1 MLRKESNMR
10 FQARNVLILATVVVI
25 SSVVKAGKAEADD
38 KGLMRLET
46 IVVTASPEP
55 EDKQKIE
62 NRTLRTHKVVDLAE
76 ILSDELVEVQMI
88 RKSGYGNEVSMRG
101 FGQENL
107 KILLDGGILE
117 GACGSRKDPSLSHIN
132 MLTVQDI
139 QIQQGPFDVTRPG
152 YLGGYVDVIT
162 RKPQQE
168 FGGEVLGKV
177 GSFDY
182 YSGGFNITGGTDKV
196 QGLLGYNYSESGQ
209 YEDGNGKLLW
219 QVRQGMAAPYSLS
232 GQQSKAFQ
240 KNDLWGKLQITPTSN
255 QTILFEHTYGKA
267 KDIVTPRVTFDIEKE
282 STRMSKASWEAR
294 NLGNWSKKLTL
305 SFYRNDVEHN
315 PYQSLRAV
323 AAPKNNIASRVIT
336 GGGLQNITETGFA
349 TFTYGMDAYFEDW
362 FADTYNSLNNVKI
375 NDSLIPSVQSMNLG
389 GYLQSEKRFERW
401 TAGAGIRFD
410 LFQQQADE
418 DLNFTKTVTSANRK
432 SDALVGGQVSLKYYP
447 TDQITLFGGIG
458 RSYRTPTG
466 AERYIQGSPA
476 FYGNP
481 NLKPTAN
488 TELDAGIKYEQQ
500 VWKIQAKVFF
510 SELTDYIY
518 QQVSSGVQSYT
529 NIDAYLWGGDVK
541 GSVILPLDFSLDAGL
556 AYQQG
561 RKRTLPAN
569 NTSDN
574 LGQIAPLKTRVALNY
589 NNAKPFGQTD
599 AGLFGTFEWV
609 YSDAATEIDQYA
621 GEQRI
626 SSWDVFNLRAG
637 YRLRFCTLNVGVD
650 NLFDKTYTSAN
661 SYEWDVVG
669 GTGANPAIVNEPGRF
684 VYSSLSFKW

>member
-1 MLRKESNMR
+1 MNLQS
-10 FQARNVLILATVVVI
+10 RNRLILATVLAVATIVQADQ
-25 SSVVKAGKAEADD
+25 VQADD

-62 NRTLRTHKVVDLAE
+62 DRTLRTHKVVDLAE

-107 KILLDGGILE
+107 KVMLDGGILE

-132 MLTVQDI
+132 MLTVQNI

-162 RKPQQE
+162 RKPQQQ
-168 FGGEVLGKV
+168 FGGEILGKV

-182 YSGGFNITGGTDKV
+182 YSGGFSVTGGNDKV
-196 QGLLGYNYSESGQ
+196 QGLLGFNYSESGQ
-209 YEDGNGKLLW
+209 YQDGSGKRLW
-219 QVRQGMAAPYSLS
+219 QVRQGMAAPYNLS
-232 GQQSKAFQ
+232 GQQSRAFQ
-240 KNDLWGKLQITPTSN
+240 KNDLWGKLQVTPTSN
-255 QTILFEHTYGKA
+255 QTILLEHTYGKA
-267 KDIVTPRVTFDIEKE
+267 TDILTPRVTFDIEKE
-282 STRMSKASWEAR
+282 ITQMSKASWEAR
-294 NLGNWSKKLTL
+294 NLGSWSKKLTL
-305 SFYRNDVEHN
+305 SFYRNDVEHD
-315 PYQSLRAV
+315 PYQGMRAV

-349 TFTYGMDAYFEDW
+349 TFTYGLDTYFEDW
-362 FADTYNSLNNVKI
+362 FADTYNSLNNVKV
-375 NDSLIPSVQSMNLG
+375 NDSLIPSVRSLNLG
-389 GYLQSEKRFERW
+389 GYLQAEKQFERW
-401 TAGAGIRFD
+401 TIGAGVRLD
-410 LFQQQADE
+410 NLTQEAHE
-418 DLNFTKTVTSANRK
+418 DLKFTKTVTSANRQT
-432 SDALVGGQVSLKYYP
+432 DTLMGGQVSLKYYP
-447 TDQITLFGGIG
+447 TDQITLFGGVG

-466 AERYIQGSPA
+466 AERYIQGSST

-481 NLKPTAN
+481 DLKPTAN
-488 TELDAGIKYEQQ
+488 TEFDAGIKFEQQ
-500 VWKIQAKVFF
+500 GWKIQAKGFF

-518 QQVSSGVQSYT
+518 QQVNSSGVQSYT
-529 NIDAYLWGGDVK
+529 NIDAYVWGGDIK
-541 GSVILPLDFSLDAGL
+541 GSVTLPLDFSLDAGL

-561 RKRTLPAN
+561 RKRTHPATN
-569 NTSDN
+569 ASDN
-574 LGQIAPLKTRVALNY
+574 LGQIAPLKTRMALNY

-609 YSDAATEIDQYA
+609 HSNAATEIDQYA

-637 YRLRFCTLNVGVD
+637 YRFRFCTLNVGVD
-650 NLFDKTYTSAN
+650 NLFDKNYTSAN

-684 VYSSLSFKW
+684 VYASLGFKW

>member
-1 MLRKESNMR
+1 MR
-10 FQARNVLILATVVVI
+10 FQTKNVLILATVMAV
-25 SSVVKAGKAEADD
+25 SSAVQAEQAQADD
-38 KGLMRLET
+38 KDLMRLET

-55 EDKQKIE
+55 EDKQNIE
-62 NRTLRTHKVVDLAE
+62 DRTLRTHKVVDLAE

-107 KILLDGGILE
+107 KVMLDGGILE

-132 MLTVQDI
+132 ILMVKDI
-139 QIQQGPFDVTRPG
+139 QIQQGPFDVTHPG
-152 YLGGYVDVIT
+152 YLGGYVDVT
-162 RKPQQE
+162 TGKPQQK

-182 YSGGFNITGGTDKV
+182 YSGGFSITGGSDKV

-209 YEDGNGKLLW
+209 YEDGSGKRLW
-219 QVRQGMAAPYSLS
+219 QVRDEMAAPYNPG

-240 KNDLWGKLQITPTSN
+240 KNDLWGKLQVTPTSN
-255 QTILFEHTYGKA
+255 QTILLEHTYGKA
-267 KDIVTPRVTFDIEKE
+267 NDIVTPRVTFDIEKE
-282 STRMSKASWEAR
+282 ITQMSKASWEAR
-294 NLGNWSKKLTL
+294 NLGSWSKKLSL

-315 PYQSLRAV
+315 PYQGLRTV
-323 AAPKNNIASRVIT
+323 AAPKNNVASRTIS
-336 GGGLQNITETGFA
+336 GGGLQNIIDTGFA
-349 TFTYGMDAYFEDW
+349 TFTYGLDTFFEDW
-362 FADTYNSLNNVKI
+362 FADTYNSLNGVKI
-375 NDSLIPSVQSMNLG
+375 NDSLIPSVQSLNLG
-389 GYLQSEKRFERW
+389 AYIQAERHFERV
-401 TAGAGIRFD
+401 TVGAGIRVD
-410 LFQQQADE
+410 SLAQKAHE
-418 DLNFTKTVTSANRK
+418 DLKFTKAVTSANRK
-432 SDALVGGQVSLKYYP
+432 TDTLVGGQVSLKYYP
-447 TDQITLFGGIG
+447 SDQITLFGGVG

-466 AERYIQGSPA
+466 AERYIQGSA
-476 FYGNP
+476 TYYGNP

-488 TELDAGIKYEQQ
+488 TEFDVGIKFEQKG
-500 VWKIQAKVFF
+500 WKIQAKGFF

-529 NIDAYLWGGDVK
+529 NIDAYLWGGDIK
-541 GSVILPLDFSLDAGL
+541 GSVALPLDFSLDAGL

-561 RKRTLPAN
+561 RKRTLPVN
-569 NTSDN
+569 NASDN
-574 LGQIAPLKTRVALNY
+574 LGQIAPLKTRMALNY
-589 NNAKPFGQTD
+589 NNAKPFGQAD

-609 YSDAATEIDQYA
+609 HSNAATEIDQFA

-626 SSWDVFNLRAG
+626 LSWDVFNLRAG
-637 YRLRFCTLNVGVD
+637 YRFQSCTLNVGVD

-684 VYSSLSFKW
+684 MYSSLSFKW